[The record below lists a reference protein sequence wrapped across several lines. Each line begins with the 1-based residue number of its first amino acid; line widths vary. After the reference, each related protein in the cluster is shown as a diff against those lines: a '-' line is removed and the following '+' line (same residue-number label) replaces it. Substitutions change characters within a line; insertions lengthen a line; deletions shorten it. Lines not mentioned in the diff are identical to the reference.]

1 MINKEISVIVP
12 VFNSGKWIERLIES
26 VLAQNIGQETFEFI
40 LVNDKST
47 DNSIDILNSYQSKFP
62 EIIKVIDKE
71 INEGVAASR
80 DDGLNLSE
88 GKYIVFLDN
97 DDYIDE
103 DYLSTLYNTI
113 ENECLDLVISG
124 YKLVDEQGKVVKV
137 NQYHNT
143 YGADY
148 KNPCIWGSIHRSE
161 LIKRHNIHYR
171 GRSGDDNAFVYQE
184 FLYTD
189 KIKYIDYIGYNWFEN
204 FTSLSRDGRPSIE
217 KNIHDILYLLREGLK
232 NNKTKNLRYDYFMIY
247 STLYYYHLLSRKA
260 TANDFR
266 KFLKVVLLELDKLYP
281 KWRKIPVPQDANLKI
296 KLFMSSYKFV
306 SRTQTYGIFS
316 KLVCK

>member
-137 NQYHNT
+137 N
-143 YGADY
+143 
-148 KNPCIWGSIHRSE
+148 
-161 LIKRHNIHYR
+161 
-171 GRSGDDNAFVYQE
+171 
-184 FLYTD
+184 
-189 KIKYIDYIGYNWFEN
+189 
-204 FTSLSRDGRPSIE
+204 
-217 KNIHDILYLLREGLK
+217 
-232 NNKTKNLRYDYFMIY
+232 
-247 STLYYYHLLSRKA
+247 
-260 TANDFR
+260 
-266 KFLKVVLLELDKLYP
+266 
-281 KWRKIPVPQDANLKI
+281 
-296 KLFMSSYKFV
+296 
-306 SRTQTYGIFS
+306 
-316 KLVCK
+316 